1 MVVVVVIMIFAVVVV
16 VLVVRVVVVVHVMWG
31 LHQVRVQRSGAPC
44 VGRGGAEASFSV
56 CVRKS

>member
-1 MVVVVVIMIFAVVVV
+1 MVVVVIMIFAVVVVV